1 VSTHAQPAGLDA
13 RRAAHEL
20 LGAVLHRRLSLD
32 DALEQNAGMAALAPR
47 DRAFARLIVATCLRR
62 LGQIDALLA
71 RLIERP
77 LPQRAAPTRDALR
90 IGAAQLLFLGS
101 PAHAAVGTAVSL
113 IGGRQAIY
121 RGMVNAVLR
130 RVAVEG
136 ATLLAESA
144 TLDNLPAWIRES
156 WEAQYGLDTT
166 RAVADML
173 AADPPLDI
181 TLKAGDVAAWAER
194 LQARVL
200 PTGGLRRDA
209 GGVPAEMPGFS
220 EGAWWIQDAAA
231 TLPARLLGD
240 LAGEPVIDLCAAPGG
255 KTAQLAA
262 AGARVIAVERSAA
275 RARRLSLNLERLGLD
290 VETVVADALQWRPAT
305 PLRKVLL
312 DAPCSATGTAR
323 RNPDMLHLKTADDVA
338 RILPTQARLLDA
350 AASMTAPGG
359 TLVYCVC
366 SLQAE
371 EGPAQVDA
379 FLARNAAFI
388 RRAVAPEEIGGLAQ
402 CIDAQGDLRT
412 LPCHLAEL
420 GGLDGFYAARLVRRE

>member
-1 VSTHAQPAGLDA
+1 MSTHAQPAGLEA

-20 LGAVLHRRLSLD
+20 LGAVLHRHQSLD

-77 LPQRAAPTRDALR
+77 LPPRAGPTRDALR

-130 RVAVEG
+130 RVALEG
-136 ATLLAESA
+136 PALLAGSA
-144 TLDNLPAWIRES
+144 ALDNLPGWIRDS
-156 WEAQYGLDTT
+156 WTAEFGEDAT
-166 RAVADML
+166 RAIAEIL

-181 TLKAGDVAAWAER
+181 TLKEGDAAAWAER
-194 LQARVL
+194 LDARVL

-209 GGVPAEMPGFS
+209 GGVPSEMPGFGD
-220 EGAWWIQDAAA
+220 GAWWIQDAAA

-240 LAGEPVIDLCAAPGG
+240 VSGQPVIDLCAAPGG

-262 AGARVIAVERSAA
+262 AGARVFAVERSAA

-290 VETVVADALQWRPAT
+290 VETIVADALTWRPT
-305 PLRKVLL
+305 VPLGRVLL

-338 RILPTQARLLDA
+338 RILPSQARLLDA
-350 AASMTAPGG
+350 AAEMTAPGG

-371 EGPAQVDA
+371 EGSAQVEA
-379 FLARNAAFI
+379 FLARNAAF
-388 RRAVAPEEIGGLAQ
+388 RRHAVQAEEIGGLAQ
-402 CIDAQGDLRT
+402 CIDMRGDLRT

-420 GGLDGFYAARLVRRE
+420 GGLDGFYAARLERRE